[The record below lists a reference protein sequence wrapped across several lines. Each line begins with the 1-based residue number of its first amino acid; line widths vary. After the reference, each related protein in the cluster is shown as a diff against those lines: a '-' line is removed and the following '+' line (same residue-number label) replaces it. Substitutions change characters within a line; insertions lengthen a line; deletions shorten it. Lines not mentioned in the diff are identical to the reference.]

1 MGILGVQLG
10 LVLSAQVNADF
21 LFHPTHSGRI
31 ERGAALGRVLICT
44 EAYRNTLLMHLRQVI
59 NASEDSPLYQTV
71 MEGHDQ
77 VIDAQLHTC
86 NVLLNQA
93 TWILL
98 LDFFTA
104 ARADVRLRADR
115 PLAFLMQQMILSC
128 LLSCRLVSLGE
139 LSCCVEPSISTPA

>member
-1 MGILGVQLG
+1 
-10 LVLSAQVNADF
+10 
-21 LFHPTHSGRI
+21 
-31 ERGAALGRVLICT
+31 
-44 EAYRNTLLMHLRQVI
+44 MHVRQVI
-59 NASEDSPLYQTV
+59 NASEGSPLYQTV

-104 ARADVRLRADR
+104 ARADVRLRAYR
-115 PLAFLMQQMILSC
+115 PLFAF
-128 LLSCRLVSLGE
+128 
-139 LSCCVEPSISTPA
+139 